1 MLKDVNLCNKYICF
15 IYNFVNFL
23 NICVFIIVEDTM
35 SYSLN
40 SSFVNKQ
47 EADALKDMIF
57 RRARERAQA
66 LNEDVQE
73 DVMELART
81 SFVSKHN
88 PFSQI
93 VEKAEKANPSQN
105 IDEVVKTHAE
115 DKIGFPPREPKP
127 QAIEQTKVLKENIT
141 TQTIQNTMAEAR
153 ETLSNKKSFIG
164 ALDFLNSQAAV
175 SLMRT
180 RSDKFEAIG

>member
-1 MLKDVNLCNKYICF
+1 
-15 IYNFVNFL
+15 
-23 NICVFIIVEDTM
+23 M

-47 EADALKDMIF
+47 EADALKEMIF
-57 RRARERAQA
+57 RRARERAQV

-73 DVMELART
+73 DVMDMART
-81 SFVSKHN
+81 SFVSKDN

-93 VEKAEKANPSQN
+93 IEKAAAATENVNEHA
-105 IDEVVKTHAE
+105 DEE
-115 DKIGFPPREPKP
+115 IGFPKRELK
-127 QAIEQTKVLKENIT
+127 ARAAEQTRVLKENIT
-141 TQTIQNTMAEAR
+141 AQTVQNTMAEAR
-153 ETLSNKKSFIG
+153 ETLSNKKSFMG

-180 RSDKFEAIG
+180 RSDKFEAVG